1 MLQDG
6 SEGVADVDEEE
17 EEEWLPVKQQ
27 LQLGKPI
34 CTRVLVR

>member
-6 SEGVADVDEEE
+6 SEGVADVDEEA
-17 EEEWLPVKQQ
+17 EEWLPVQQQ